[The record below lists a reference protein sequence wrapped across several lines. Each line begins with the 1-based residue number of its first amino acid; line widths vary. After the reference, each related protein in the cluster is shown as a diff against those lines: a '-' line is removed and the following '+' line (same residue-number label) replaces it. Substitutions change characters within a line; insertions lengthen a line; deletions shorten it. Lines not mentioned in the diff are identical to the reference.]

1 MNNNVL
7 LSVQNVKKYYDV
19 RKGVFGRHYYVR
31 AVDGVSF
38 DVHRGEVFGIVGESG
53 CGKSTLGRM
62 ICKLESITEGD
73 IDLDGDNI
81 ARISDRKMLQ
91 VRKKVQMIFQDP
103 YASLNPRMPVN
114 AIVGEPFI
122 VHKLAKNS
130 AEREKKVISLLKDV
144 GLASYHANRY
154 PHEFS
159 GGQRQRIGIARALAV
174 RPKLIIADEPV
185 SALDVSIQS
194 QVLNLLNK
202 IKKEYDLTFI
212 FISHNLTVVEYF
224 SDRIGVM
231 YLGTMVEV
239 ASKEALYKNPLHPY
253 PKALMAAIPVMDPH
267 SRKQREILEGSI
279 PSAINPPSGCKF
291 HTRCPHCTDLCK
303 TKVPF
308 PTVVSGEQYVC
319 CHLYDK

>member
-1 MNNNVL
+1 MIDNTL
-7 LSVQNVKKYYDV
+7 LSVQHVKKHYDV
-19 RKGVFGRHYYVR
+19 RKGIFGKHYHVR

-38 DVHRGEVFGIVGESG
+38 NVRRGEVFGIVGESG

-73 IDLDGDNI
+73 IDLEGDSLAN
-81 ARISDRKMLQ
+81 ISDRKMLQ

-103 YASLNPRMPVN
+103 YSSLNPRMTVSD
-114 AIVGEPFI
+114 IVGEPFI
-122 VHKLAKNS
+122 VHKLTENNAD
-130 AEREKKVISLLKDV
+130 REQKVLSLLNDV

-202 IKKEYDLTFI
+202 IKKEYELTFI
-212 FISHNLTVVEYF
+212 FISHNLTVVEFF

-231 YLGTMVEV
+231 YLGSMVEV
-239 ASKEALYKNPLHPY
+239 AAKDALYRNPLHPY
-253 PKALMAAIPVMDPH
+253 TQALMAAIPVLDPH
-267 SRKQREILEGSI
+267 KRKTRRLLEGTI
-279 PSAINPPSGCKF
+279 PSAINPPPGCTF
-291 HTRCPHCTDLCK
+291 HTRCPHCAELCK
-303 TKVPF
+303 TTAPL
-308 PTVVSGEQYVC
+308 PTVISGEQYVC